1 MKYKLINLVFF
12 LLLLTSCGF
21 EVVKNTYGFNI
32 LEVNAEGDKK
42 ISYALK
48 NRIKINNS
56 DLNKNFIKINID
68 SEKVKLIKEKN
79 IQNKITKY
87 EIKIVSNV
95 KYMILPEN
103 ITKTL
108 TINKA
113 ANYNVADNKVETLNN
128 EKKLIDN
135 LIDEMADEILL
146 KISLDFN
153 DS

>member
-103 ITKTL
+103 ITKIL

-113 ANYNVADNKVETLNN
+113 ANFNVADNNVETLNN

>member
-21 EVVKNTYGFNI
+21 EVVKNTYSFNI
-32 LEVNAEGDKK
+32 LEINAEGDKK

-79 IQNKITKY
+79 IKNKITKY

-103 ITKTL
+103 ITKIL

-113 ANYNVADNKVETLNN
+113 AIYNVADNKVETLNN

>member
-12 LLLLTSCGF
+12 LLLLTNCGF
-21 EVVKNTYGFNI
+21 EVVKNTYNFNI
-32 LEVNAEGDKK
+32 SEVNTEGDKK

-48 NRIKINNS
+48 NRIKINDT
-56 DLNKNFIKINID
+56 DLNKNFIEININ
-68 SEKVKLIKEKN
+68 SKKIKLIKEKN
-79 IQNKITKY
+79 IKNKITKY

-103 ITKTL
+103 ITKIL
-108 TINKA
+108 TISKTA
-113 ANYNVADNKVETLNN
+113 YFNVADNKVETLNN

-135 LIDEMADEILL
+135 LIDEIADEILL

>member
-48 NRIKINNS
+48 NSIKINNS

-103 ITKTL
+103 ITKIL

-113 ANYNVADNKVETLNN
+113 AHYNVADNKVETLNN

-135 LIDEMADEILL
+135 LIDEIADEILL

>member
-32 LEVNAEGDKK
+32 LELNAEGNKK

-103 ITKTL
+103 ITKIL

-113 ANYNVADNKVETLNN
+113 ANFNVADNNVETLNN

>member
-103 ITKTL
+103 ITKIL

-146 KISLDFN
+146 KINLDFN

>member
-95 KYMILPEN
+95 KYIILPEN
-103 ITKTL
+103 ITKVL

-113 ANYNVADNKVETLNN
+113 ANFNVADNKVETLNN

>member
-12 LLLLTSCGF
+12 LSLLTSCGF

-103 ITKTL
+103 ITKIL

-113 ANYNVADNKVETLNN
+113 ANFNVADNKVETLNN

>member
-12 LLLLTSCGF
+12 LLLLTNCGF
-21 EVVKNTYGFNI
+21 EVVKNTYNFNI
-32 LEVNAEGDKK
+32 SEVNTEGDKK

-95 KYMILPEN
+95 KYIILPEN
-103 ITKTL
+103 ITKVL

-113 ANYNVADNKVETLNN
+113 ANFNVADNKVETLNN

>member
-48 NRIKINNS
+48 NSIKINNS

-103 ITKTL
+103 ITKIL

-113 ANYNVADNKVETLNN
+113 ANFNVADNKVETLNN

>member
-32 LEVNAEGDKK
+32 LEVNGEGDKK

-103 ITKTL
+103 ITKIL

-113 ANYNVADNKVETLNN
+113 ANFNVADNKVETLNN

>member
-103 ITKTL
+103 ITKIL

-113 ANYNVADNKVETLNN
+113 ANFNVADNKVETLNN

>member
-12 LLLLTSCGF
+12 LLLLTNCGF
-21 EVVKNTYGFNI
+21 EVVKNTYNFNI
-32 LEVNAEGDKK
+32 SEVNTEGDKK

-48 NRIKINNS
+48 NRIKINDT
-56 DLNKNFIKINID
+56 DLNKNFIEININ
-68 SEKVKLIKEKN
+68 SKKIKLIKEKN
-79 IQNKITKY
+79 IKNKITKY

-103 ITKTL
+103 ITKIL
-108 TINKA
+108 TISKTA
-113 ANYNVADNKVETLNN
+113 DFNVADNKVETLNN

-135 LIDEMADEILL
+135 LIDEIADEILL

>member
-1 MKYKLINLVFF
+1 MCIRDR
-12 LLLLTSCGF
+12 G
-21 EVVKNTYGFNI
+21 
-32 LEVNAEGDKK
+32 
-42 ISYALK
+42 
-48 NRIKINNS
+48 
-56 DLNKNFIKINID
+56 
-68 SEKVKLIKEKN
+68 
-79 IQNKITKY
+79 KITKY

-103 ITKTL
+103 ITKIL

-113 ANYNVADNKVETLNN
+113 ANFNVADNNVETLNN

-146 KISLDFN
+146 KINLDFN

>member
-103 ITKTL
+103 ITKIL

-113 ANYNVADNKVETLNN
+113 ANFNVADNKVETLNN

-135 LIDEMADEILL
+135 LIDKMADEILL

>member
-32 LEVNAEGDKK
+32 LEINAEGNKK

-103 ITKTL
+103 ITKIL

-135 LIDEMADEILL
+135 LIDEIADEILL

>member
-48 NRIKINNS
+48 NSIKINNS

-103 ITKTL
+103 ITKIL

-113 ANYNVADNKVETLNN
+113 ANFNVADNNVETLNN

-146 KISLDFN
+146 KINLDFN

>member
-79 IQNKITKY
+79 IQGKITKY

-103 ITKTL
+103 ITKIL

-113 ANYNVADNKVETLNN
+113 ANFNVADNKVETLNN

>member
-103 ITKTL
+103 ITKIL

-113 ANYNVADNKVETLNN
+113 ANYNVANNKVETLNN

>member
-48 NRIKINNS
+48 NRIKINDT
-56 DLNKNFIKINID
+56 DLNKNFIEININ
-68 SEKVKLIKEKN
+68 SKKIKLIKEKN
-79 IQNKITKY
+79 IKNKITKY

-103 ITKTL
+103 ITKIL

-113 ANYNVADNKVETLNN
+113 ANFNVADNNVETLNN

-146 KISLDFN
+146 KINLDFN

>member
-32 LEVNAEGDKK
+32 LELNAEGNKK

-103 ITKTL
+103 ITKIL

-146 KISLDFN
+146 KINLDFN

>member
-103 ITKTL
+103 ITKIL

-113 ANYNVADNKVETLNN
+113 ANFNVADNKVETLNN

-146 KISLDFN
+146 KINLDFN

>member
-32 LEVNAEGDKK
+32 LEINAEGNKK

-103 ITKTL
+103 ITKIL

-113 ANYNVADNKVETLNN
+113 AHYNVADNKVETLNN

>member
-32 LEVNAEGDKK
+32 LEINAEGNKK

-56 DLNKNFIKINID
+56 DLNKNFIKINIV

-103 ITKTL
+103 ITKIL

-135 LIDEMADEILL
+135 LIDRMADEILL

>member
-103 ITKTL
+103 ITKIL
-108 TINKA
+108 TI
-113 ANYNVADNKVETLNN
+113 
-128 EKKLIDN
+128 KKLQISM
-135 LIDEMADEILL
+135 LRIIKL
-146 KISLDFN
+146 KH
-153 DS
+153 

>member
-12 LLLLTSCGF
+12 LLLLTNCGF

-32 LEVNAEGDKK
+32 LEVNTEGDKK

-48 NRIKINNS
+48 NIIKINDS
-56 DLNKNFIKINID
+56 DLNKNFIKIDINSKKI
-68 SEKVKLIKEKN
+68 KLIKEKN

-95 KYMILPEN
+95 KYIILPEN
-103 ITKTL
+103 ITKVL

-113 ANYNVADNKVETLNN
+113 ANFNVADNKVETLNN

>member
-32 LEVNAEGDKK
+32 LEINAEGNKK

-103 ITKTL
+103 ITKIL

-113 ANYNVADNKVETLNN
+113 ANFNVADNNVETLNN

-135 LIDEMADEILL
+135 LIDEIADEILL

>member
-48 NRIKINNS
+48 NSIKINNS

-103 ITKTL
+103 ITKIL

-113 ANYNVADNKVETLNN
+113 ANFNVADNKVETLNN

-135 LIDEMADEILL
+135 LIDKMADEILL

>member
-32 LEVNAEGDKK
+32 LEINAEGDKK

-103 ITKTL
+103 ITKIL

-113 ANYNVADNKVETLNN
+113 ANFNVADNNVETLNN

>member
-103 ITKTL
+103 ITKIL

>member
-32 LEVNAEGDKK
+32 LEINADGNKK

-103 ITKTL
+103 IAKTL

>member
-103 ITKTL
+103 ITKIL
-108 TINKA
+108 TITKA
-113 ANYNVADNKVETLNN
+113 ANFNVADNKVETLNN

>member
-32 LEVNAEGDKK
+32 LEINAEGNKK

-103 ITKTL
+103 ITKIL

>member
-1 MKYKLINLVFF
+1 MKYKLINLVFS

-32 LEVNAEGDKK
+32 LEVNAKGDKK

-48 NRIKINNS
+48 NRIKIKDS
-56 DLNKNFIKINID
+56 DLNENFIKININ

-103 ITKTL
+103 ITKIL
-108 TINKA
+108 TITKA
-113 ANYNVADNKVETLNN
+113 ANFNVADNKVETLNN

>member
-68 SEKVKLIKEKN
+68 SKKVKLIKEKN

-103 ITKTL
+103 ITKIL

-113 ANYNVADNKVETLNN
+113 ANFNVADNKVETLNN

>member
-32 LEVNAEGDKK
+32 LEINAEGNKK

-56 DLNKNFIKINID
+56 DLNKNFIKINIV

-103 ITKTL
+103 ITKIL

>member
-32 LEVNAEGDKK
+32 LEINAEGNKK

-68 SEKVKLIKEKN
+68 SKKIKLIKEKN

-87 EIKIVSNV
+87 EIKIASNV

-108 TINKA
+108 TISKA

>member
-32 LEVNAEGDKK
+32 LEINAEGDKK

-68 SEKVKLIKEKN
+68 SKKVKLIKEKN

-103 ITKTL
+103 ITKIL

-113 ANYNVADNKVETLNN
+113 ANFNVPQER
-128 EKKLIDN
+128 
-135 LIDEMADEILL
+135 
-146 KISLDFN
+146 
-153 DS
+153 

>member
-103 ITKTL
+103 ITKIL

-113 ANYNVADNKVETLNN
+113 ANFNVADNKVETLNN
-128 EKKLIDN
+128 EKKSIDN